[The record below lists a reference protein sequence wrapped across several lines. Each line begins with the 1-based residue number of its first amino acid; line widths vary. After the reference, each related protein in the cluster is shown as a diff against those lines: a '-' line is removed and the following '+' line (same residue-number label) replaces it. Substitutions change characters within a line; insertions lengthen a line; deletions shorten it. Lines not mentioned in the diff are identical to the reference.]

1 MAQMQTRS
9 VPIVELRGVSK
20 TFGKLSVLHKL
31 DLEVQSGEILA
42 LLGPSG
48 CGKSTTLN
56 IIAGFFAPDE
66 GQVLL
71 DGMPLDHVPIYKR
84 NLGMV
89 FQNYSLFPHYTVYDN
104 IAFGLSIRNKSND
117 EIRNRVTWALSLVR
131 LPDLGDRFPSQL
143 SGGQQQRVAVARAL
157 VVEPRVL
164 LLDEPL
170 SNLDARLRKEM
181 QVELKR
187 IQDDTGI
194 TMIYVTHDQ
203 EEAITLANRIALMR
217 AGAVEQLDAP
227 TNVFEYPKTRNSA
240 HFMGFSNFMRGE
252 IVDHKTGE
260 LQVRLAS
267 GDVIAVA
274 TEEVD
279 IPGNVTVAIREE
291 RVIVEAGIECG
302 STVPLEELH
311 ERIGSMET
319 NRLVGRIEQYAY
331 AGNSYLVFIG
341 CAGGLQLRARVPIQQ
356 SPVAH
361 VTPGAAV
368 RVHLPREDVRILR
381 DV

>member
-1 MAQMQTRS
+1 MTQTRIRG

-20 TFGKLSVLHKL
+20 RFGELQVLGKL
-31 DLEVQSGEILA
+31 DLEVQNGEILA

-56 IIAGFFAPDE
+56 IIAGFIEADE

-71 DGMPLDHVPIYKR
+71 DGASLNQVPIYR
-84 NLGMV
+84 RDLGMV

-104 IAFGLSIRNKSND
+104 VAFGLSIRKRSKD
-117 EIRNRVTWALSLVR
+117 EIRDRVAWALSLVR
-131 LPDLGDRFPSQL
+131 LPEVGDRFPAQL

-157 VVEPRVL
+157 VVNPKVL

-187 IQDDTGI
+187 IQDDTGV

-203 EEAITLANRIALMR
+203 EEAITLANRIALMQ
-217 AGAVEQLDAP
+217 AGSVEQLGSP
-227 TNVFEYPKTRNSA
+227 EEVFEYPKTRHAA
-240 HFMGFSNFMRGE
+240 HFMGFSNFMPGE
-252 IVDHKTGE
+252 IVGPGADG

-267 GDVIAVA
+267 GHVVA
-274 TEEVD
+274 ARAAEVD
-279 IPGNVTVAIREE
+279 AGSAITVAIREE
-291 RVIVEAGIECG
+291 RVLVEAVITGD
-302 STVPLEELH
+302 SAASLAELN
-311 ERIGSMET
+311 ERVGSMKF
-319 NRLVGRIEQYAY
+319 NRLLGRVEQCTY
-331 AGNSYLVFIG
+331 AGSSYLMFIG
-341 CAGGLQLRARVPIQQ
+341 CDGGLQLRARVPIQGP
-356 SPVAH
+356 PV
-361 VTPGAAV
+361 VPGTAV
-368 RVHLPREDVRILR
+368 RVHLPREELRILR